1 MIHDPSCKFMLHD
14 STSMAQPFC
23 NAGTRLLAILV
34 PFGSVARPPSLS
46 PYLPGVAQAY
56 LSLFKTHQF
65 LRFQIQKS
73 TNHVMNPQP
82 FTLTIVQDST
92 RPFSRRTSLKIQEN
106 FQPPSHSTQLPA
118 ECQGLLTSETQHNS
132 CSGIIW
138 YPIFLHP
145 MDFWMYP
152 DVSQCAQSQG

>member
-1 MIHDPSCKFMLHD
+1 MIHLVSSC
-14 STSMAQPFC
+14 SMTPHPWHSHFATQEQDYWQYWCHLAQLP
-23 NAGTRLLAILV
+23 
-34 PFGSVARPPSLS
+34 RPPSLS

-73 TNHVMNPQP
+73 TNDVMNPQP

-92 RPFSRRTSLKIQEN
+92 RPFSRRTPLKIQEN

-118 ECQGLLTSETQHNS
+118 ECQGLLTSETQHDS

-145 MDFWMYP
+145 MDSWMYP
-152 DVSQCAQSQG
+152 DASQCAQSQG